1 MREKGEAPITPET
14 QIRLRKPPMPCER
27 FISYH
32 PPPRWSRFVDVCL
45 TLALYHE
52 RMSTAEESNAHYA
65 SYMLRLR
72 LMGQGNQ
79 TMWVASV
86 ENTATGI
93 QRSFPG
99 VEALVA
105 FLRAEFGGYSSVARD
120 DPPNGLQGK
129 DLSDAGEGERPFEHE

>member
-1 MREKGEAPITPET
+1 
-14 QIRLRKPPMPCER
+14 MPCER
-27 FISYH
+27 FTSYH
-32 PPPRWSRFVDVCL
+32 PPPRRSRFVDVCL
-45 TLALYHE
+45 TLALYDE
-52 RMSTAEESNAHYA
+52 RMPTAEESNAHYA

-105 FLRAEFGGYSSVARD
+105 FLRAEFGGYSSAAEGRL
-120 DPPNGLQGK
+120 PSGPQGEGLP
-129 DLSDAGEGERPFEHE
+129 DAGEGERPFEHE